1 MPVFSTRLRVTAK
14 GRSLK
19 WIVCAAGLVGGFLF
33 TGLILSLLVL
43 FEIWEPVGEWIS
55 DESEILNGGMP
66 AVLAVFWASI
76 FVSWLLWLPILFV
89 FARRKG
95 PHRLH
100 EKIIVLLLA
109 GTVLETLVIV
119 PIDVMVRRRTNCY
132 CGTGT
137 FFALCLS
144 IWAWLWLAGPCVILA
159 ITAKRRR
166 LIAETLCLN
175 CGYAKGPSPGP
186 VCPECGF
193 DWSDASKAGA
203 KPSNPS

>member
-119 PIDVMVRRRTNCY
+119 PIDVMVRRRTNC
-132 CGTGT
+132 
-137 FFALCLS
+137 
-144 IWAWLWLAGPCVILA
+144 
-159 ITAKRRR
+159 
-166 LIAETLCLN
+166 
-175 CGYAKGPSPGP
+175 
-186 VCPECGF
+186 
-193 DWSDASKAGA
+193 
-203 KPSNPS
+203 